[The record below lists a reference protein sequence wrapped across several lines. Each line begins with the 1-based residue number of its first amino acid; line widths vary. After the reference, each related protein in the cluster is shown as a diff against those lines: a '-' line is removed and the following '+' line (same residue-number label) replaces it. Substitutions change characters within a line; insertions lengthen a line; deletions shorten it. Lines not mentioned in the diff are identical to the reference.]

1 MLVLL
6 LFGVGGLLS
15 GGLWRWLWTPPRGT
29 VADGVWFPAAE
40 GSDFAATGLYVLVGL
55 GVGLLLGVL
64 SGLVTDRRELLT
76 LGLVV
81 AGSLLAGWVMLRVG
95 ELGMPVDPTR
105 LAPRA
110 ADGTRLP
117 GTLTVAGWIPL
128 AAFPCGALLGLFVV
142 FVGLSRKPV
151 DQQRGRADED

>member
-1 MLVLL
+1 MLL
-6 LFGVGGLLS
+6 LFGVGGLLC

-29 VADGVWFPAAE
+29 VASGVWFPTPE

-55 GVGLLLGVL
+55 GAGLLLGML
-64 SGLVTDRRELLT
+64 IALVTDRRELLT

-95 ELGMPVDPTR
+95 ELGMPADPSR

-117 GTLTVAGWIPL
+117 GTLTITGWIPL
-128 AAFPCGALLGLFVV
+128 AAFPIGALVGLFGV

-151 DQQRGRADED
+151 DQQRERPPDG